1 MEESNVELEE
11 SVEEVVDT
19 DNADVQSE
27 QPEEQTA
34 SIIVPR
40 LALEIIS
47 SAPSG
52 TKILSTCIDLAVFLA
67 GKNAAYG
74 NSALDPVRVF
84 SKVGPKEQILVRM
97 DDKISRLM
105 RGGAYPGDDDLKD
118 LLGYLLLYFVAENNE

>member
-1 MEESNVELEE
+1 MEEDNVT
-11 SVEEVVDT
+11 VEENSQEDVGAVEPDDDT
-19 DNADVQSE
+19 E
-27 QPEEQTA
+27 QREEQTA

-40 LALEIIS
+40 LALEVIT

-105 RGGAYPGDDDLKD
+105 RGGSYPGDDDLKD
-118 LLGYLLLYFVAENNE
+118 LLGYLLLYFVAESNE

>member
-1 MEESNVELEE
+1 MEEENVT
-11 SVEEVVDT
+11 VEENSQEDVGTVEPDDDT
-19 DNADVQSE
+19 E
-27 QPEEQTA
+27 QREEQTA

-40 LALEIIS
+40 LALEVIT

-105 RGGAYPGDDDLKD
+105 RGGSYPGDDDLKD
-118 LLGYLLLYFVAENNE
+118 LLGYLLLYFVAESNE

>member
-1 MEESNVELEE
+1 MEEELDYEH
-11 SVEEVVDT
+11 VAEVVDT
-19 DNADVQSE
+19 VDVEDTPE

-34 SIIVPR
+34 SIVVPR
-40 LALEIIS
+40 RAVEIIS

-84 SKVGPKEQILVRM
+84 SKAGPKEQILVRM

-118 LLGYLLLYFVAENNE
+118 LLGYLLLYFVAEGNE